1 MPNIDNLDDTPVFRK
16 PRATAQTKSRKYRAD
31 KRHPRKLEVTLKE
44 DFGTIEQIQ
53 KFTFDPDQTLRTN
66 IQTKNPNLILL
77 LKLTDYA
84 NSVLRIFYY
93 KNNPELIFISLNGQ
107 LIRINKNNWREIQ
120 GALMKAGKYLK
131 LLK

>member
-1 MPNIDNLDDTPVFRK
+1 MSNIDDFDDPPVFRK
-16 PRATAQTKSRKYRAD
+16 PRATAQTKSRKYRSD

-66 IQTKNPNLILL
+66 IQTANPNLVLL

-84 NSVLRIFYY
+84 NSTLRIFYY
-93 KNNPELIFISLNGQ
+93 KNNPELVFISLNGQ
-107 LIRINKNNWREIQ
+107 LIRINKYNWREIQ
-120 GALMKAGKYLK
+120 GAFMKAGKYLK